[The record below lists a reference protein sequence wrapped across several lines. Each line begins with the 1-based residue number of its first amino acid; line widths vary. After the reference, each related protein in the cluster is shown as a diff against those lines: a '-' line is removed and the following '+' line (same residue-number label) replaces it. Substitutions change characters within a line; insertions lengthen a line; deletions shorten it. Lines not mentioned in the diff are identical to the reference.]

1 MGQRLIPLKPIN
13 VVMKMSHFKENMM
26 KKIVITYVISLLLA
40 GNVFATT
47 KCVPDGRGGMC
58 CWDVDS
64 QGPFKPINC

>member
-1 MGQRLIPLKPIN
+1 
-13 VVMKMSHFKENMM
+13 M